1 MNYIKVSTLT
11 FAYMII
17 YHFHS
22 ARINSTYMYKCT
34 FIVSTYFLI
43 GWWWCSSFWIRD
55 IPQLACCPC
64 PTWQLAV
71 VRLTATTHNSIFHPR
86 PQSPAPLSSG
96 SGSDKRSEEWSDVR
110 WGERVTH
117 PAPGS
122 RCSFSLQVKY
132 LFFCSGLQALQVH
145 TIQFVYFDMITSWK
159 TGFVKSQWNFF
170 WFDLIISVLCM
181 VKR

>member
-1 MNYIKVSTLT
+1 
-11 FAYMII
+11 MII
-17 YHFHS
+17 CHFHFS
-22 ARINSTYMYKCT
+22 LHINSIHMYKCT

-122 RCSFSLQVKY
+122 
-132 LFFCSGLQALQVH
+132 G
-145 TIQFVYFDMITSWK
+145 
-159 TGFVKSQWNFF
+159 
-170 WFDLIISVLCM
+170 DLILTGSPTLALGSGKTDLTFLPYTLILDPRPLF
-181 VKR
+181 KRGKKVSLG